1 VHRFV
6 QKDYYYLHPTFKTIA
21 MEFLIQG
28 SKGSSV
34 LLLQQILHEL
44 GYNVAENGIFCEQ
57 VTQSIVEFQKS
68 VSIQP
73 NGTVDDITWAF
84 LMNVREMKNRA
95 KANSA
100 SSDY

>member
-1 VHRFV
+1 
-6 QKDYYYLHPTFKTIA
+6 

-34 LLLQQILHEL
+34 ILLQQILNEL
-44 GYNVAENGIFCEQ
+44 GYNVTTNGIFCEQ
-57 VTQSIVEFQKS
+57 ITQSIVEFQKS

-95 KANSA
+95 NSS
-100 SSDY
+100 SSDADF

>member
-1 VHRFV
+1 
-6 QKDYYYLHPTFKTIA
+6 

-34 LLLQQILHEL
+34 ILLQQILLEL
-44 GYNVAENGIFCEQ
+44 GYNVTANGIYCEQ

-68 VSIQP
+68 VSIQA

-84 LMNVREMKNRA
+84 LLNVREMKNRA
-95 KANSA
+95 NPSP
-100 SSDY
+100 